1 MFRFSP
7 YVLKNLWRHRTRSL
21 LTVSGAAVALLV
33 FCFVA
38 AVQDGLDE
46 VVRDPRAERTLVV
59 FQENRFCPTTS
70 RLPQDYARQI
80 AKLGGVSD
88 VLPLQV
94 FTNNCRASLDV
105 IVFHGLPAEKLRAA
119 RELHLVA
126 GDWAE
131 FEGRRDAALVG
142 AAVAGRRKIAVGRQF
157 SIGEVS
163 VHVAGIFASPSPA
176 DENLIYTHLEF
187 LQRAQGAGAVG
198 QVTQLEV
205 HVTDGAD
212 PDAVAA
218 AIDDAFHAGPAATTT
233 RRKGVFLL
241 STLADVID
249 LVRFARWLGYACIG
263 LVLSLVATTTVM
275 AVQDRVRQHALLETL
290 GMRPGRLFRLIVSES
305 LSVCLVGGVVGTGLA
320 LAALG
325 WGGLGVGVEG
335 ITFAFRPSLALGLTG
350 LGISALVGLL
360 AGIFPA
366 WQATRTRIVDALRN
380 G

>member
-1 MFRFSP
+1 VFRFSP

-70 RLPQDYARQI
+70 RLPQDYARRI

-88 VLPLQV
+88 VVPLQV
-94 FTNNCRASLDV
+94 YTNNCRASLDV
-105 IVFHGLPAEKLRAA
+105 IVFHGLPAEKLRSA

-142 AAVAGRRKIAVGRQF
+142 AAVAARRKIAVGRQF

-187 LQRAQGAGAVG
+187 LQRAQGAGTVG

-212 PDAVAA
+212 PGAVAG
-218 AIDDAFHAGPAATTT
+218 AIDDAFHAGPVATTT

-305 LSVCLVGGVVGTGLA
+305 LLVCLVGGILGTGLA

-335 ITFAFRPSLALGLTG
+335 ITFAFRPSPALGLTG